1 MQVKSK
7 IFFVYTTDHK
17 KVKSQNKYYIYKFWF
32 MLFILGFISDPPEE
46 SQFHDT
52 HCGP

>member
-1 MQVKSK
+1 M
-7 IFFVYTTDHK
+7 FR
-17 KVKSQNKYYIYKFWF
+17 
-32 MLFILGFISDPPEE
+32 GFISDPPEE